1 MSESSRPQPL
11 PPPDMREQGAPVES
25 KAQFLDRRLYV
36 QLLAFTDVPDP
47 QEIVN
52 RLALTEIE
60 AVVYANISD
69 PKGVGIA
76 FLAEDPAT
84 FIEPLREFMR
94 EALSKVTPVPELT
107 MIGRTYGTGREP
119 ELEDWLLHRPRQR
132 ITDPTRPWAVW
143 YPLRRRPEFYR
154 FDHRERGGMMAE
166 HGMLGRSYGDAGLAQ
181 DIRLKCFGLDRN
193 DNEFLIGLVGA
204 DLNPLS
210 RLVEDMRGTR
220 QTAEYMDNLGPFF
233 VGHRIG
239 TANVV
244 NAW

>member
-1 MSESSRPQPL
+1 
-11 PPPDMREQGAPVES
+11 
-25 KAQFLDRRLYV
+25 
-36 QLLAFTDVPDP
+36 
-47 QEIVN
+47 
-52 RLALTEIE
+52 
-60 AVVYANISD
+60 
-69 PKGVGIA
+69 
-76 FLAEDPAT
+76 
-84 FIEPLREFMR
+84 
-94 EALSKVTPVPELT
+94 
-107 MIGRTYGTGREP
+107 
-119 ELEDWLLHRPRQR
+119 
-132 ITDPTRPWAVW
+132 
-143 YPLRRRPEFYR
+143 
-154 FDHRERGGMMAE
+154 MMAE

-239 TANVV
+239 AVNVV